1 MRLALVLLLVARVA
15 AAVDDPASFVNP
27 FAGTDAR
34 NVDFGTGGGAGNTF
48 PGAVAPF
55 GMIQW
60 SPDTVPGI
68 AAPAG
73 GYSWPDTVMRGFS
86 LTHLSGP
93 GCNVFMDVPILPTVE
108 PIVTVPSKA
117 GTYEVAPEYLPRF
130 DHAEEDASP
139 GFYRVRLDPGTS
151 EAIDVE
157 LAARTR
163 SGVGRFTF
171 PASPAASVLV
181 NAGGSAMAN
190 GDVDITV
197 DPLAGE
203 IAGSVSA
210 GQFCYHRNRYTLHF
224 TIRFDRPF
232 AAFGTW
238 ADGALQPSST
248 AATGHADSPI
258 HFRPISGLAVPP
270 TVSNTVPVGAW
281 ASFDTTLD
289 PVVRARVGLSYVSVD
304 GARANLAAET
314 PDADV
319 DAVRAETR
327 AAWNAA
333 LARIDV
339 AGGDDATTRT
349 FYTMLYHALLAPTVF
364 SDVDGAYP
372 GMDGRL
378 QRTDGWTKYANV
390 SGWDVYRAQVP
401 LLAMLEPSRASD
413 LVRSLLA
420 DARESGWLP
429 KWPVANGQTDVM
441 VGDPAAVIIAG
452 AHALGAR
459 DFDTAEALAALV
471 KGGTQTGVS
480 DNAEYIQRQ
489 GLDDYLRLGWV
500 PHDGTEATNG
510 ASTSGILGSTDV
522 VWGSAATTLEY
533 AIADFSISRFAAAVG
548 ERRTARPFL
557 RRSGGWRR
565 LLNRETGYLEP
576 RYADGAFVDG
586 FDPHVL
592 EGFAEGNAAQYRWMV
607 PFDPSG
613 LIGALGGAKK
623 VAPLLDHHFQK
634 LDDGPLSEFAFLGN
648 EPQMGVPWLYDWLG
662 QPWKTQR
669 VVREAMLTLFDATP
683 AGYTGNDD
691 LGAMS
696 AWWVFG
702 ALGFYPAIPAEGI
715 FALGSPL
722 FPETT
727 LRLPGGDVVITADG
741 AAPDAPYV
749 QRMRV
754 GGRKWERPWLRWE
767 QLACGTRIDV
777 DLGATPNPKWGRA
790 RRHAPPSFASSGRV
804 TAPPRAPRCGSAE

>member
-1 MRLALVLLLVARVA
+1 MRALLVALLATTA
-15 AAVDDPASFVNP
+15 AAAIDDPAQYVNP
-27 FAGTDAR
+27 FTGTDAR

-55 GMIQW
+55 GMLQW

-68 AAPAG
+68 AASAG
-73 GYSWPDTVMRGFS
+73 GYSYPDDVIRGFS

-93 GCNVFMDVPILPTVE
+93 GCAVFMDVPILPTVT
-108 PIVTVPSKA
+108 PVVTLPSVA

-130 DHAEEDASP
+130 DHAEEEASP
-139 GFYRVRLDPGTS
+139 GFYRVRLDPGTPD
-151 EAIDVE
+151 AIDVE

-163 SGVGRFTF
+163 SGAGRFTF
-171 PASPAASVLV
+171 PAAPAASILV

-190 GDVDITV
+190 GDVTVAV
-197 DPLAGE
+197 DPMAGE
-203 IAGSVSA
+203 VSGSVSA
-210 GQFCYHRNRYTLHF
+210 GQFCYHRNEYTLYF

-232 AAFGTW
+232 ATFGTW
-238 ADGALQPSST
+238 ADGALSPGST
-248 AATGHADSPI
+248 AASGHTDAPL
-258 HFRPISGLAVPP
+258 HFRPISGLPIPP
-270 TVSNTVPVGAW
+270 TTSNTVPVGAW
-281 ASFDTTLD
+281 VGFDTTLD
-289 PVVRARVGLSYVSVD
+289 PVVRARVGVSYVSVD

-314 PDADV
+314 PAADV

-333 LARIDV
+333 LGRIAV
-339 AGGDDATTRT
+339 AGGDAATTRT

-372 GMDGRL
+372 GMDARP
-378 QRTDGWTKYANV
+378 QRTDGWIKYANV

-401 LLAMLEPSRASD
+401 LLALLEPERASH

-459 DFDTAEALAALV
+459 DFDADAALAAML
-471 KGGTQTGVS
+471 KGATQVGVS
-480 DNAEYIQRQ
+480 DNAAYVQRQ
-489 GLDDYLRLGWV
+489 GLADYLRLGWV
-500 PHDGTEATNG
+500 PHDGSEASSG
-510 ASTSGILGSTDV
+510 ASTSILGSTSA

-533 AIADFSISRFAAAVG
+533 AVADFSIARFAAATG
-548 ERRTARPFL
+548 DRRTARTFL
-557 RRSGGWRR
+557 RRSGAWKR
-565 LLNRETGYLEP
+565 LLNRTTGYLEP
-576 RYADGAFVDG
+576 RYASGAFIDG
-586 FDPHVL
+586 FDPLVL

-607 PFDPSG
+607 PFDVAG
-613 LIGALGGAKK
+613 LVGALGGAKK
-623 VAPLLDHHFQK
+623 VTPLLDHHLQA
-634 LDDGPLSEFAFLGN
+634 LDEGPRSELAFLGN
-648 EPQMGVPWLYDWLG
+648 EPEMGVPWLYDWLG
-662 QPWKTQR
+662 QPWKAQR
-669 VVREAMLTLFDATP
+669 VVREAMLTLFDDTP

-702 ALGFYPAIPAEGI
+702 ALGFYPAIPADGV

-727 LRLPGGDVVITADG
+727 LRLPGGDVVVTADG
-741 AAPDAPYV
+741 AAADAPYV
-749 QRMRV
+749 QRMRLD
-754 GGRKWERPWLRWE
+754 GTRWDKPWLRWE
-767 QLACGTRIDV
+767 QLACGARIDV
-777 DLGATPNPKWGRA
+777 TLGTTPNEKWGRA
-790 RRHAPPSFASSGRV
+790 RRHAPPSFPAGGRV
-804 TAPPRAPRCGSAE
+804 APTPRPPRCD